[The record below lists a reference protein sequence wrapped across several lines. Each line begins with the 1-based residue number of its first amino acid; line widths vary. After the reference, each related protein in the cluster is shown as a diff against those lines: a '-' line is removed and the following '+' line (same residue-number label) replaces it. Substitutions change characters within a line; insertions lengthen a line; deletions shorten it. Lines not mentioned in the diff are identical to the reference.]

1 MPHLPSG
8 PAGPPPAETA
18 PLDFVGV
25 GLVALGTVMTLA
37 RPFGPDNDWKADAA
51 RFWEPELGTF
61 VSLAADVLR
70 RWGRRVA
77 LMTTMGEDAEGERLR
92 ALLAERRIEL
102 LFARVSP
109 CTGRQIVLTPAGT
122 EIRYIVDRHV
132 ERPPLGEEGRAAL
145 AVVAE
150 RLALRGC
157 RWLAFDKYETDLVE
171 ALVSSP
177 AWRQAEA
184 RPGLL
189 FETGS
194 RPLAETG
201 SRPLSLTEAQAEG
214 VTPELARVGDTDVFT
229 TTWEWLEALVRV
241 EPAAAAA
248 LGRDALG
255 RPDDVHEPGGPL
267 VRLLRALIFKPE
279 AERPVLALITAGSR
293 GCLVVTRRPD
303 GDGLVVERQAVFT
316 NRERATF
323 RTHSRVG
330 AGDVFRAA
338 LLGQLLDQGIGPAE
352 LPAFVAREGE
362 TWVARAQRAS
372 FLWLVRQPEE
382 GNYWGAFPTEPSA
395 LGAQHLPR
403 RP

>member
-1 MPHLPSG
+1 MPPLPSG
-8 PAGPPPAETA
+8 PSGPPPAETA

-37 RPFGPDNDWKADAA
+37 RPFGSDNDWKADAT
-51 RFWEPELGTF
+51 RLWEPELGTF
-61 VSLAADVLR
+61 VALAADVLR

-77 LMTTMGEDAEGERLR
+77 LMTTMGEDADGERLR
-92 ALLAERRIEL
+92 ALLCERRIEL

-132 ERPPLGEEGRAAL
+132 ERPALGEEGRASLAL
-145 AVVAE
+145 VAE
-150 RLALRGC
+150 RLAVRGC

-171 ALVSSP
+171 GLVSSP
-177 AWRQAEA
+177 AWRRAET

-194 RPLAETG
+194 RPLAETA
-201 SRPLSLTEAQAEG
+201 SRPLGLTAVHGAEQG
-214 VTPELARVGDTDVFT
+214 TTPELGRVGDTDVFT
-229 TTWEWLEALVRV
+229 TTWEWLEAMVRV

-248 LGRDALG
+248 LGHDALG
-255 RPDDVHEPGGPL
+255 RPDDVHEAGGPL
-267 VRLLRALIFKPE
+267 VRLLRALVFKPE

-303 GDGLVVERQAVFT
+303 GEGLVVRRQAVFT
-316 NRERATF
+316 SRERATF

-338 LLGQLLDQGIGPAE
+338 LLGQLLDQGIGPVE
-352 LPAFVAREGE
+352 LPEFVAREGE
-362 TWVARAQRAS
+362 TWVARAQRTS
-372 FLWLVRQPEE
+372 FLWLVREPEE
-382 GNYWGAFPTEPSA
+382 GNYWGAFPTEP
-395 LGAQHLPR
+395 
-403 RP
+403 

>member
-1 MPHLPSG
+1 M
-8 PAGPPPAETA
+8 
-18 PLDFVGV
+18 GV

-37 RPFGPDNDWKADAA
+37 RPFGSDNDWKSDAT
-51 RFWEPELGTF
+51 RLWEPELGTF

-77 LMTTMGEDAEGERLR
+77 LMTTMGEDADGERLR
-92 ALLAERRIEL
+92 ALLCERRIEL
-102 LFARVSP
+102 MYARVSP
-109 CTGRQIVLTPAGT
+109 CTGRQVVLTPAGT

-132 ERPPLGEEGRAAL
+132 VRPPLGEEGRAAL
-145 AVVAE
+145 GLVAE
-150 RLALRGC
+150 RLAARGC

-177 AWRQAEA
+177 AWRREEA
-184 RPGLL
+184 RPGVL

-194 RPLAETG
+194 RPLA
-201 SRPLSLTEAQAEG
+201 LTEAHDAAQG
-214 VTPELARVGDTDVFT
+214 TTPELGRVGDTDVFT
-229 TTWEWLEALVRV
+229 TTWEWLEALARV
-241 EPAAAAA
+241 APAAVEA
-248 LGRDALG
+248 LGEDTLG
-255 RPDDVHEPGGPL
+255 RPEDAHEEGGPL
-267 VRLLRALIFKPE
+267 VRLLRAVVFRPG
-279 AERPVLALITAGSR
+279 ASRPVLALITAGSR

-303 GDGLVVERQAVFT
+303 GDGLVVRRQAVFT

-338 LLGQLLDQGIGPAE
+338 LVGQLLDQGIGPGE
-352 LPAFVAREGE
+352 LPEFVAREGE
-362 TWVARAQRAS
+362 NWVARAQRAS

-395 LGAQHLPR
+395 LGAQLLPR
-403 RP
+403 R